1 MHGIRRQRSRS
12 RHRGSRL
19 FDMGRDETMTSRGEV
34 RIDVLKRLAEQ
45 AMTDQAFRM
54 AARDDLVGAL
64 AAFGYDLNEPEMEL
78 VTHFRASLDE
88 AGIDLNLVETLGH
101 EHLAAFQGN

>member
-1 MHGIRRQRSRS
+1 MSTG
-12 RHRGSRL
+12 
-19 FDMGRDETMTSRGEV
+19 GEV

-45 AMTDQAFRM
+45 AMTDPAFRV

-64 AAFGYDLNEPEMEL
+64 AAFGYDLNDQEMEL

-88 AGIDLNLVETLGH
+88 AGIDLNLVESLAH
-101 EHLAAFQGN
+101 EHLAALQGH